1 MAQPSGS
8 ITVNFLL
15 LLSSFASTMP
25 PPQCPGPCGVTKRT
39 ELESAAL
46 RKKWAAQEG
55 LSWSWLS
62 FPNRPRACAY
72 WHLCRQCHQKAFPLD
87 NRTRNRHSRPWEMVW
102 DSRVLDRHRG
112 LSRLTVGDFYL
123 TAAPPEYLEGF
134 FSRPST
140 GPSTRARSRFRPP
153 PGAFRC
159 YAC

>member
-1 MAQPSGS
+1 MNSHARKYFLQVRLSMALCNNTFDWLSLLVRLQL
-8 ITVNFLL
+8 TFCLL
-15 LLSSFASTMP
+15 LRSFASTMP
-25 PPQCPGPCGVTKRT
+25 PPQCPGPCGGTKRT

-112 LSRLTVGDFYL
+112 LSRLTV
-123 TAAPPEYLEGF
+123 
-134 FSRPST
+134 
-140 GPSTRARSRFRPP
+140 
-153 PGAFRC
+153 
-159 YAC
+159 